1 MLGDMAEVKR
11 QAFKLSISIL
21 TSKYIKQIIELII
34 IFINVE
40 ITAQP
45 VSCSPWCYLVISST
59 KSHSL

>member
-21 TSKYIKQIIELII
+21 TNKYIKQIIELII

-40 ITAQP
+40 IKAQP
-45 VSCSPWCYLVISST
+45 VSCSP
-59 KSHSL
+59 